1 MSLHAEYVCD
11 WCRRAIRVHPVA
23 PGARQFLPPPEWLEV
38 ELAKGGTLDACSEPC
53 AEKIATGAEV

>member
-1 MSLHAEYVCD
+1 
-11 WCRRAIRVHPVA
+11 VA